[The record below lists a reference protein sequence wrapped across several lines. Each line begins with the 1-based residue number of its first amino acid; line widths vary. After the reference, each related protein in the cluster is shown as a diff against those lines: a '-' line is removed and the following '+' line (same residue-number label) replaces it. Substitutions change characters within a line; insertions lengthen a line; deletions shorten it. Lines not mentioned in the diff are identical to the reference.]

1 MQSSCKRGQGWL
13 QNHQPMY
20 LKSFHHL
27 VLFTVSFQPMYLQS
41 FDHLILFTVSIQ
53 PMYLQSFDHLVLL
66 TVSFQQVRI
75 EYLRERSLPLKT
87 HPHPRHEVQLSTS
100 QLLERGP
107 ACEKLKQHH
116 AERVHI
122 ALLGGP
128 LRITCL
134 RSSVHSHQKRP
145 LRHMCTPSRTAHLS
159 PKLCKP
165 HQVHHNLNTNLTLQ
179 LRKKSK

>member
-1 MQSSCKRGQGWL
+1 MYSTSQNMCSTPCKALAKGDKASRTSKQS
-13 QNHQPMY
+13 
-20 LKSFHHL
+20 
-27 VLFTVSFQPMYLQS
+27 
-41 FDHLILFTVSIQ
+41 I
-53 PMYLQSFDHLVLL
+53 YLQSFDHLVLL
-66 TVSFQQVRI
+66 TVSFQQVRV

-128 LRITCL
+128 VRVGCL
-134 RSSVHSHQKRP
+134 WSLVHSHQKRP
-145 LRHMCTPSRTAHLS
+145 HPHMCTPSRTAHLP

-165 HQVHHNLNTNLTLQ
+165 HQMQHNLNTNLTLQ
-179 LRKKSK
+179 LWKKLK